1 VKQSALVFV
10 VAATCAT
17 LLAACGSSK
26 PAAHKAAGF
35 SKQYAASRCMR
46 AHGIQNF
53 PDPRSDGGNTVSS
66 SPGSSTIT
74 IAGIAFSGPAFEKA
88 EKLCDPLGLGTGPP
102 PISEATK
109 RRLIGF
115 AECMRHHGLTQ
126 WADPTFPPGGGI
138 EQGGG
143 PYSRTDPK
151 VQAAAKA
158 CNAHS

>member
-1 VKQSALVFV
+1 MKRPILSFAMAVACATV
-10 VAATCAT
+10 VAA
-17 LLAACGSSK
+17 CGGSK
-26 PAAHKAAGF
+26 PAAHKTAGF
-35 SKQYAASRCMR
+35 SKQYAAARCMR

-74 IAGIAFSGPAFEKA
+74 IAGIPFSGPTFEKA
-88 EKLCDPLGLGTGPP
+88 EKLCDPLGLGTGRP

-109 RRLIGF
+109 RKLIGF

-138 EQGGG
+138 QQGEA
-143 PYSRTDPK
+143 PYSRADPK
-151 VQAAAKA
+151 VQAAAAA
-158 CNAHS
+158 CNR